1 MKNCTLKFILQNN
14 TPILESYDSKDNGAR
29 QCIYADQDHYYVS
42 EEFMK
47 KMCLPLLETIS
58 FVQLKKEMQVEGML
72 VTDNVQGN
80 YTVKIQLYDAETGL
94 TRRLRFLKLQKMDFI
109 SDEGLLL
116 EDLQKFTTDES
127 KEEK

>member
-1 MKNCTLKFILQNN
+1 
-14 TPILESYDSKDNGAR
+14 
-29 QCIYADQDHYYVS
+29 
-42 EEFMK
+42 MK

-94 TRRLRFLKLQKMDFI
+94 TRRLRFLRLQKNGFH
-109 SDEGLLL
+109 
-116 EDLQKFTTDES
+116 Q
-127 KEEK
+127 